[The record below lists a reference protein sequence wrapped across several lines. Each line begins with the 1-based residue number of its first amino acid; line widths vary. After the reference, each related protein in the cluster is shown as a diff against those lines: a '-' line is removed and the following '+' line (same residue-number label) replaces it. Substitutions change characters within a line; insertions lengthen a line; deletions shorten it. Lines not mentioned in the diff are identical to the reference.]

1 MTKPENHPVPR
12 HERVSG
18 STPDLFERCGV
29 ALCQGDP
36 AWKARFA
43 KMLRM
48 SVDSVDAMAP
58 NVWREIAAIF
68 RAWEQAYPILREA
81 AIEAAGGPL
90 PVRRYTFPGG
100 AELPIEAKEGGV
112 FPAIEYTAGTNGDT
126 QYTTTSGSCRR
137 TRWRTGSA
145 IRARASPPVRSSS
158 QGRPA
163 RPIPSSPAPEPAAVA
178 G

>member
-48 SVDSVDAMAP
+48 SVDSVDAMAKGKSRVPP

-112 FPAIEYTAGTNGDT
+112 FPAIEYTAGTNGD
-126 QYTTTSGSCRR
+126 
-137 TRWRTGSA
+137 WRIGWWAVLPDDERVLPENSLA
-145 IRARASPPVRSSS
+145 YRLRYPGQS
-158 QGRPA
+158 
-163 RPIPSSPAPEPAAVA
+163 EPAGPFLVA
-178 G
+178 RKTG